1 MKKLQNLFLAALAV
15 VMLSAMWSCEEDPI
29 ETPEKPNTEKPD
41 TPGGDN
47 NGDNGGNN
55 GGDNGGSNANLPVN
69 SIVVGDATNIEFNKC
84 KIPITVNA
92 EKSKRFQVVL
102 YFWEDVDGIIPDFE
116 NPGDIVVFG
125 TYLDPAY
132 GTGKN
137 QTFSADL
144 TYLKEKTTYRC
155 VGIIQ
160 YDEGQKVQSESKTFT
175 TAELV
180 LDCSKAVDMGLSVKW
195 ASYNLGASKPEE
207 AGDFYAWGETAP
219 KQSYTEYTY
228 LLSGKYTSADGL
240 TTLAPADDAA
250 TVNWGEGFRM
260 PTCDE
265 KHELLRNT
273 DRYYLSYHGVDGVLF
288 VSQVNGNKIFF
299 PYTGGMYGTNVQR
312 ADDLIGIW
320 TSTAHENDDSAYIM
334 CNIIANSGLLEKAG
348 FDMDATAASFNLS
361 SYRYRGYSVRAVSK

>member
-1 MKKLQNLFLAALAV
+1 MKKLQNLFLTALAL

-29 ETPEKPNTEKPD
+29 ETPNKPNTENPNN
-41 TPGGDN
+41 PGGGDN
-47 NGDNGGNN
+47 NGNN

-69 SIVVGDATNIEFNKC
+69 TIVVGDATNIEFNRC
-84 KIPITVNA
+84 KVPVTVNA
-92 EKSKRFQVVL
+92 EKGKRFQVVL
-102 YFWEDVDGIIPDFE
+102 YFWEDVDGITPDFE

-137 QTFSADL
+137 QTFNADF
-144 TYLKEKTTYRC
+144 TYLKEKTTYRYA
-155 VGIIQ
+155 GIIQ

-180 LDCSKAVDMGLSVKW
+180 LEVSKAVDMGLSVKW

-207 AGDFYAWGETAP
+207 AGDFYAWGETVP

-228 LLSGKYTSADGL
+228 LLNGKYTSADGL

-273 DRYYLSYHGVDGVLF
+273 DRYYLSYHGVEGVLF

-320 TSTAHENDDSAYIM
+320 TSTAHENDNSAYIM